1 MKPLVFAAALF
12 VLQAPTSAAEPAK
25 GVPSEALVDRFI
37 AAIPDREAMTAAD
50 GEIDSG
56 ELERLTALNPGK
68 EAQLRGILEA
78 NVACTDPAI
87 AAGTLRMMR
96 TIARDLGE
104 EKLKKLVGF
113 YEGPDYAAF
122 QALALRMESAAA
134 PSAGDKAAMARFM
147 AAYPLQDF
155 MDGMNRAGQI
165 IAGDKVFVTA
175 AMDCAEKQMAAL
187 DAAGLKAN

>member
-1 MKPLVFAAALF
+1 MKPLLFAIALF
-12 VLQAPTSAAEPAK
+12 ALHGPAAAAEPAK
-25 GVPSEALVDRFI
+25 GAPSEALVDRFI
-37 AAIPDREAMTAAD
+37 AAIPDREALTAAE
-50 GEIDSG
+50 GEIDAG

-68 EAQLRGILEA
+68 EAQLRKILES
-78 NVACTDPAI
+78 NLACTGPAI
-87 AAGTLRMMR
+87 TAGTMRMLR
-96 TIARDLGE
+96 TLARDLGE

-122 QALALRMESAAA
+122 SALALRMESGAA
-134 PSAGDKAAMARFM
+134 PSAGDKAAMAKFM

-165 IAGDKVFVTA
+165 IAGDEVFMTA

-187 DAAGLKAN
+187 EGAGLKAN